1 MEVVVFLI
9 KEGFPLPIFITEN
22 QHLNL
27 NHSIFPRTTRFNISQ
42 HKPIQPPSQK
52 NPHNHTPRRY
62 VVLWIQFSLHTHRSK
77 NYLVLITRHW
87 KSKLLTPLKN
97 DILNVAT
104 RSVATSEPPH
114 SKSFTCGPD
123 HQLLRI
129 KLSRELTIPTKVPHH
144 VPGTRECSNRAP
156 RVLGFIC

>member
-27 NHSIFPRTTRFNISQ
+27 TIVFALELPGSRSRNINPYNHM
-42 HKPIQPPSQK
+42 
-52 NPHNHTPRRY
+52 PRRY
-62 VVLWIQFSLHTHRSK
+62 IVLWIPFSLHTNRSK

-87 KSKLLTPLKN
+87 KSERLSPLKN

-104 RSVATSEPPH
+104 WYVATGEPPR

-129 KLSRELTIPTKVPHH
+129 KLSRELTIPTKVLHH

-156 RVLGFIC
+156 RILGFIC

>member
-27 NHSIFPRTTRFNISQ
+27 NHSICPRTTRFNISQ

-52 NPHNHTPRRY
+52 KPYNHTPRRY
-62 VVLWIQFSLHTHRSK
+62 VVLWIPFSLHTNRSK
-77 NYLVLITRHW
+77 NYLVLIMRHW
-87 KSKLLTPLKN
+87 KSELLSPLKKWYFKHGYSICGN
-97 DILNVAT
+97 WRAT
-104 RSVATSEPPH
+104 A
-114 SKSFTCGPD
+114 SKSFTCGPY

-129 KLSRELTIPTKVPHH
+129 KLSRELTIPTKVRCITYP
-144 VPGTRECSNRAP
+144 VPANAAI
-156 RVLGFIC
+156 VHLGF